1 MEENT
6 KYWIIILVLNL
17 IIYGLCIFF
26 ALKRKNYTRISI
38 RSPTLFLSIIVSNFL
53 MNENIIL
60 NKISEGNFFSSFFY
74 LFRFMMIV
82 SILLRY
88 ERILVCCNV
97 DGDIISD
104 QYKFSKNRKKYIE
117 KYYVKILL
125 FCSVIFLV
133 ITIIILS
140 MGKEYLEAF
149 FSDAQGINKVKLNIW
164 IIWNFL
170 EQGFLLTY
178 IFRIYNYFNL
188 QYLLKVE
195 LYAFLIIWFI
205 YDNFSFLYAYI
216 AGNDVDNSFLTIVT
230 MLILYICLV
239 LNGFVPIISSFG
251 PKALVFYNFPG
262 KLINNLYLFLS
273 NENCYIAFNNY
284 LMNQSREDG
293 QLYLK
298 LYTYIMRYRFN
309 FILNNEDDKIFNE
322 ANAIYNIFFNDDK
335 NSKFIS
341 TEILLRIREEYK
353 TFNQI
358 TKDRKIIFDEAL
370 QFTFIKLNEIFK
382 EFKCSNEFQELNDKI
397 NIASYVNC
405 KMYNTGLINKF

>member
-1 MEENT
+1 M
-6 KYWIIILVLNL
+6 
-17 IIYGLCIFF
+17 
-26 ALKRKNYTRISI
+26 
-38 RSPTLFLSIIVSNFL
+38 

-230 MLILYICLV
+230 MLILYICLI
-239 LNGFVPIISSFG
+239 LNGFIPIISSFG
-251 PKALVFYNFPG
+251 PKALIFYNFPG

-382 EFKCSNEFQELNDKI
+382 DFKCSNEFQELNDKI